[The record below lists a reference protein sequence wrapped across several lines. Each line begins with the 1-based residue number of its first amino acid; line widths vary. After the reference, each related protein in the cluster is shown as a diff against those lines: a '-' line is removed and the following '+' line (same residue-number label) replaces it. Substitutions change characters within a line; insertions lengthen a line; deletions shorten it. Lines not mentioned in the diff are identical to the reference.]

1 MKITNYNNTCLLI
14 NFGQKKDLSNL
25 LKNGNYS
32 IGINTQFADVNYN
45 FLEAAQK
52 KIKIDSHF
60 VLDLNAVNSSLNIY
74 GEYIEQLTRWNISD
88 SNFSDP
94 RHLYDDF
101 LNSLNYWYNFL
112 KYFDIKKIY
121 FVDEPHR
128 AYDLLIYKLAKYLKI
143 KTFIFSELNTGY
155 RWFIKKNINDTL
167 LEVEGDFPYVDQTV
181 SIDLFYNHI
190 HTQFRKTDYLSELY
204 FILKLLLKVFKI
216 KDILKQFREFDSYIY
231 SNRKAFIKIS
241 AYRYWIWKIK
251 AIIKTAIYKYHLKKC
266 IKSVSISDKDI
277 IFFLHYEP
285 ERTSNPLSGNARN
298 QLYCIKM
305 LRKSFPEKKIYIKEH
320 PSQLNLKSKHGN
332 RQYRDK
338 KFLDDIASISDG
350 LIDKIPNDSNFIVA
364 TLNGTAGV
372 EYSIKGHNVICFGK
386 AWYSFLKNVH
396 FVKSCEDL
404 ININFNI
411 KNNPK
416 DIKEKLQQMLY
427 SKSTK
432 GNIKLQKDGRSDDN
446 IIDDS
451 ELLSYVRWYFNI
463 S

>member
-1 MKITNYNNTCLLI
+1 M
-14 NFGQKKDLSNL
+14 
-25 LKNGNYS
+25 
-32 IGINTQFADVNYN
+32 
-45 FLEAAQK
+45 
-52 KIKIDSHF
+52 
-60 VLDLNAVNSSLNIY
+60 
-74 GEYIEQLTRWNISD
+74 
-88 SNFSDP
+88 
-94 RHLYDDF
+94 
-101 LNSLNYWYNFL
+101 
-112 KYFDIKKIY
+112 
-121 FVDEPHR
+121 
-128 AYDLLIYKLAKYLKI
+128 
-143 KTFIFSELNTGY
+143 
-155 RWFIKKNINDTL
+155 
-167 LEVEGDFPYVDQTV
+167 EVEGDFPYVDQTV